1 MRHRRIVIAL
11 LVLGVALAG
20 CNAPSSSEKAEEPS
34 SASESPAAGSQLAP
48 GLYDLG
54 DSKVQALGTLEWSD
68 LEGGFWL
75 IADGTRASD
84 DASATV
90 AVIANGA
97 DFESQLEPLKGK
109 AVVAIGTR
117 LDGASVR
124 MAGPEIQIE
133 SIEEVTGT
141 PGAAE

>member
-1 MRHRRIVIAL
+1 MLQRRIVIAL
-11 LVLGVALAG
+11 LVVGVALAG
-20 CNAPSSSEKAEEPS
+20 CSAPSSSEKAEEPS
-34 SASESPAAGSQLAP
+34 PASDSPAAGSQLAP
-48 GLYDLG
+48 GLYDLEDG
-54 DSKVQALGTLEWSD
+54 TSQALGTLEWSD

-75 IADGTRASD
+75 IADGTKAAG

-97 DFESQLEPLKGK
+97 EFERELESLKGK
-109 AVVAIGTR
+109 SVVAIGTR

-124 MAGPEIQIE
+124 MAGPEIEIE
-133 SIEEVTGT
+133 SIEEVTDT